1 VNTPKVITVLGR
13 PGCHLCEEALD
24 ELHPI
29 AREFG
34 ASIDEINIDLD
45 DALLLRHLERIPVV
59 LVDGA
64 ELCHLFVDSTAVR
77 AALS

>member
-1 VNTPKVITVLGR
+1 MSSPKVITVLGR
-13 PGCHLCEEALD
+13 PGCHLCDDALD
-24 ELHPI
+24 ELRPI

-45 DALLLRHLERIPVV
+45 DSLLLQHLERIPVV